1 MAGEGRRSFLE
12 ERIASYFD
20 PRGRRHLIVLWG
32 RLVLHLCPR
41 RAAVL
46 IAELSAEEGLDQA
59 RAAVFGGEFDRG
71 YLARAEAGER
81 GLGRGLS
88 ADELRTSQ
96 AVDVGRRDDAR
107 EGVDYGW
114 RLAA

>member
-1 MAGEGRRSFLE
+1 MAGQRRRRFLE
-12 ERIASYFD
+12 EPIATYAD
-20 PRGRRHLIVLWG
+20 LKGRHHRIVLWG
-32 RLVLHLCPR
+32 RLVLDLCPR
-41 RAAVL
+41 RPAILV
-46 IAELSAEEGLDQA
+46 AELSADEGVDQA
-59 RAAVFGGEFDRG
+59 RAAVFGGEFDPG

-81 GLGRGLS
+81 GLGRRLS

>member
-1 MAGEGRRSFLE
+1 MAGQGRRRLGE
-12 ERIASYFD
+12 PIATYAD
-20 PRGRRHLIVLWG
+20 PQGRRHRIVLWG
-32 RLVLHLCPR
+32 RLVLDLCPR
-41 RAAVL
+41 RPAVV
-46 IAELSAEEGLDQA
+46 IAELSAEEGLGQA
-59 RAAVFGGEFDRG
+59 TAAVFGGEFDPG

>member
-88 ADELRTSQ
+88 AEELRTGHG
-96 AVDVGRRDDAR
+96 AHADERDDAGDGR
-107 EGVDYGW
+107 DYAR